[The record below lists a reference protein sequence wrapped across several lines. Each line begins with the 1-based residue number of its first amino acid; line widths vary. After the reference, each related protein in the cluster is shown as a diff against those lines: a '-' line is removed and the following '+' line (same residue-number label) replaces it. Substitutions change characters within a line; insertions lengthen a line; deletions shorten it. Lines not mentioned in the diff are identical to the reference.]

1 MSPTVGVPGPRM
13 ALAVV
18 LGMRMAAHTTAEI
31 ADELADLP
39 LDITFAV
46 EDRTCEEFA
55 RWLLLRQ
62 RTGCLVEGAA
72 VVAVVRDSLA
82 GRVVQHT
89 CNIQRHSRL
98 VAAFTGHSRS
108 P

>member
-62 RTGCLVEGAA
+62 RTGCLGGAGRGRRSGTRCSRPACRATYVQHPAA
-72 VVAVVRDSLA
+72 VH
-82 GRVVQHT
+82 G
-89 CNIQRHSRL
+89 
-98 VAAFTGHSRS
+98 
-108 P
+108 